1 VNSRLSASASR
12 VQAALDGLGLSG
24 RVRELPET
32 TRSAREAA
40 AAIGCRVEEIVKSLV
55 FRTRATRSPLLVLVS
70 GASRVDEH
78 RLAALLGEPVERA
91 DADYVREETGYSIG
105 GVPPLGHPKPIRTLI
120 DEGLLEFERLWA
132 AAGTPYAVFSLTP
145 AELRSVTAGEVAKLS
160 G

>member
-1 VNSRLSASASR
+1 VDSPLIAAARR
-12 VQAALDGLGLSG
+12 VQAALDGHGLEG
-24 RVRELPET
+24 RVLELPET

-55 FRTRATRSPLLVLVS
+55 FRTRATRSPILVLVS

-78 RLAALLGEPVERA
+78 RLAAMVGEPVERA
-91 DADYVREETGYSIG
+91 DADYVREQTGYSIG
-105 GVPPLGHPKPIRTLI
+105 GVPPLGHSRPIRTLI

-132 AAGTPYAVFSLTP
+132 AAGTPYAVFPLTP
-145 AELRSVTAGEVAKLS
+145 PELLAVTAGEVARLS

>member
-1 VNSRLSASASR
+1 VDSPLSTAARR
-12 VQAALDGLGLSG
+12 VQAALDEHGLGG
-24 RVRELPET
+24 RVIELPET

-55 FRTRATRSPLLVLVS
+55 FCTRVTRSPILVLVS

-78 RLAALLGEPVERA
+78 KLAAMVGEPVERA
-91 DADYVREETGYSIG
+91 DADYVREQTGYSIG
-105 GVPPLGHPKPIRTLI
+105 GVPPLGHPRPIQTVI

-132 AAGTPYAVFSLTP
+132 AAGTPHAVFPLTP
-145 AELRSVTAGEVAKLS
+145 AELRGVTAGKVARLS

>member
-1 VNSRLSASASR
+1 
-12 VQAALDGLGLSG
+12 
-24 RVRELPET
+24 
-32 TRSAREAA
+32 
-40 AAIGCRVEEIVKSLV
+40 VEEIVKSLV
-55 FRTRATRSPLLVLVS
+55 FRTPATRSPLLVLVS

-145 AELRSVTAGEVAKLS
+145 AELRSVTVGEVARLS

>member
-1 VNSRLSASASR
+1 MNSRLSASASR
-12 VQAALDGLGLSG
+12 VQAALDGLGLIG

-55 FRTRATRSPLLVLVS
+55 FRTSATRSPLLVLVNGS
-70 GASRVDEH
+70 SRIDEH
-78 RLAALLGEPVERA
+78 RLAALAGEPVERA

-105 GVPPLGHPKPIRTLI
+105 GVPPLGHRRPIRTLI
-120 DEGLLEFERLWA
+120 DEGLLELERLWA

-145 AELRSVTAGEVAKLS
+145 DELRSVTGGEVARLNE
-160 G
+160 